1 LRVRDRPLDVSID
14 LWPWAL
20 RALLKGLLAMPEIN
34 DFSRRLLADFI
45 AVRLRALRI
54 EKNKLGRATD
64 DRDPAPSPRTEEGP
78 VNMPTNQI
86 HSLESSRR
94 FYL

>member
-1 LRVRDRPLDVSID
+1 MS
-14 LWPWAL
+14 
-20 RALLKGLLAMPEIN
+20 EIN

-54 EKNKLGRATD
+54 EKNKPGHATED
-64 DRDPAPSPRTEEGP
+64 QDPAAPPRTEEGP
-78 VNMPTNQI
+78 MRMPTNPI
-86 HSLESSRR
+86 RSLDSSRR

>member
-1 LRVRDRPLDVSID
+1 LPVRDRPLDLSID

-20 RALLKGLLAMPEIN
+20 RALFKGLLAMPEIN

-54 EKNKLGRATD
+54 EKNKSGRATED
-64 DRDPAPSPRTEEGP
+64 QDPAASPRTEEGP
-78 VNMPTNQI
+78 MSMSTNPI
-86 HSLESSRR
+86 RSLNSSRS
-94 FYL
+94 LL